1 MKTKIKHIKIGGGAV
16 EVVLRGKS
24 VAMQADLKK
33 QKKSQIND
41 MTLHPKELGGGGENR
56 NKPQN

>member
-1 MKTKIKHIKIGGGAV
+1 MKTKIKHIKIG
-16 EVVLRGKS
+16 EVVLRGRS

-41 MTLHPKELGGGGENR
+41 MTLYLKELGGGRKET
-56 NKPQN
+56 NKPQNW